1 MNKRKVI
8 SLGIVVAV
16 VTLLYKYE
24 DRINQGE
31 QIENNKT
38 QAKIEIQND
47 DCVKNTTKYVKYLS
61 ELPQYDR
68 VVKKFPD
75 SPNSLDFEK
84 YYFSYFQLS
93 YLADDFVENKRMF
106 PTRVILDEMLGVE
119 YSVEVIISQSKCNC
133 DKLIGI
139 YDSFMM
145 IYEFTSMEVDFI
157 KFDDYDAELDIVF
170 RANCIDCVAS
180 PESFGCIKR
189 EMIPDMLSDSYSG
202 LYSIFD

>member
-1 MNKRKVI
+1 MMKSKII
-8 SLGIVVAV
+8 SLGIVVAAII
-16 VTLLYKYE
+16 LLYKYK
-24 DRINQGE
+24 DRINQRE
-31 QIENNKT
+31 QVERIMT
-38 QAKIEIQND
+38 QAKREIPNG
-47 DCVKNTTKYVKYLS
+47 DCVKNTSKYVEYLS

-75 SPNSLDFEK
+75 SPNSLEFEK
-84 YYFSYFQLS
+84 YYFSHFQLS
-93 YLADDFVENKRMF
+93 YLAEDFVKNKRMF

-180 PESFGCIKR
+180 PEAFGCINR
-189 EMIPDMLSDSYSG
+189 EMIPDRLSDRFSG